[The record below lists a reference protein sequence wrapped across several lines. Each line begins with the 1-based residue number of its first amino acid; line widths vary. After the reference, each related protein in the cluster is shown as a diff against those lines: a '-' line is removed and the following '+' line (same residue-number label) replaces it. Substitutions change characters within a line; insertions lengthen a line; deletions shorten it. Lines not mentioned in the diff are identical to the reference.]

1 MNCEGAL
8 ASRASVCLVFRNCV
22 PHSFSQY
29 LAPEPEANLLMSPF
43 DLKGLMLGLTN
54 DLKVIQ
60 EGPLQILSNT
70 PTLLEP
76 LT

>member
-22 PHSFSQY
+22 PRSFSQY
-29 LAPEPEANLLMSPF
+29 LAPEPEANLLMSP
-43 DLKGLMLGLTN
+43 L

-70 PTLLEP
+70 PTLLDL